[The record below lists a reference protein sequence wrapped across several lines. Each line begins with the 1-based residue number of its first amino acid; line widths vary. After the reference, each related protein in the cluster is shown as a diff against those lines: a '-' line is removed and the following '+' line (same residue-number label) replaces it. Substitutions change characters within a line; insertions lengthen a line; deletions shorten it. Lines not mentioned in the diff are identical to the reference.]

1 MVLISQK
8 DTFSIG
14 QVTKYMCTLT
24 LSGESLVLLTGPK
37 STSLKKDCIY
47 IRVVGNAL
55 MMNGVYIVSMRGSV
69 SVWSQISNNKRHLSK
84 L

>member
-37 STSLKKDCIY
+37 STSLKKDWYSIET
-47 IRVVGNAL
+47 IGNAL
-55 MMNGVYIVSMRGSV
+55 MMNGVYIVSMRDGAV
-69 SVWSQISNNKRHLSK
+69 LWSQISNNKRHLSK